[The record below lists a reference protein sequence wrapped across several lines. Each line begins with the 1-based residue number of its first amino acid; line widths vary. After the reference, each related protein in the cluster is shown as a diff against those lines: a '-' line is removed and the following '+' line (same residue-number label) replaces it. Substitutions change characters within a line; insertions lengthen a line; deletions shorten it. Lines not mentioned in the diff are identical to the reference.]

1 MSREPRWL
9 DAAEREAWLAFV
21 GVLVR
26 MPSALDAG
34 TRRATGLSMFEYVTM
49 AMLSEVPE
57 RRLRMSE
64 LAAMNRY
71 SLSRLS
77 HVVSRLEERGWLERT
92 PDAEDGRVINVRLT
106 DDGWAQVQACAPSHV
121 EVVRQLVIDAL
132 SPEQRAQ
139 LADIGTTLLDR
150 LDAELGPSPR
160 PTRRPAA

>member
-1 MSREPRWL
+1 MTGEPRWL
-9 DAAEREAWLAFV
+9 DSDEQESWLAFV

-26 MPSALDAG
+26 MPAALDAG

-64 LAAMNRY
+64 LATMNHC

-77 HVVSRLEERGWLERT
+77 HVVSRLEDRGWLERT
-92 PDAEDGRVINVRLT
+92 PDDGDGRAINVRLT
-106 DDGWAQVQACAPSHV
+106 EDGWAQVQASAPGHV
-121 EVVRQLVIDAL
+121 QVVRQLVIDAL
-132 SPEQRAQ
+132 SVEQRAQ